1 MPSAPIGPGCAGHS
15 HWPTFDT
22 PHLPLLG
29 YVRRRNLPTAGELR
43 LDRAG
48 VIRQV
53 LQALVSMGVVTRY
66 DKGTDPVYQVA
77 ENQQLVA
84 AFYRNNII
92 HFLINRAVTE
102 LVLQAAAE
110 EHYGD
115 PAADGWQEAFR
126 LRDLLKF
133 EFFFSGKPAYRNE
146 IRSEL
151 ALIDEQWAERL
162 RSPDVATRLLEQA
175 RPHLAHRILEPY
187 LEAYLVVA
195 GRLRRPPVPGAGTG
209 QGVRA
214 GMPRRR
220 AAAADAAAHHQ
231 QRIPVVRAVLD
242 RAAAG
247 PQPGAGR
254 PGGQEVAARRAAFAG
269 ELGTLV
275 RRLHRSRALALSD
288 LGPADPASPGR
299 SAQPAPPGS
308 GPGPE
313 GPVATPRA
321 APPGPAAGDQP

>member
-29 YVRRRNLPTAGELR
+29 YVRRRNLPAAGELR

-115 PAADGWQEAFR
+115 PAADGWQEALR

-133 EFFFSGKPAYRNE
+133 EFFFSGKPAYRHE

-151 ALIDEQWAERL
+151 ALIDLSGGLSHPSVTSA
-162 RSPDVATRLLEQA
+162 S
-175 RPHLAHRILEPY
+175 
-187 LEAYLVVA
+187 VV
-195 GRLRRPPVPGAGTG
+195 
-209 QGVRA
+209 
-214 GMPRRR
+214 
-220 AAAADAAAHHQ
+220 
-231 QRIPVVRAVLD
+231 
-242 RAAAG
+242 
-247 PQPGAGR
+247 
-254 PGGQEVAARRAAFAG
+254 
-269 ELGTLV
+269 
-275 RRLHRSRALALSD
+275 
-288 LGPADPASPGR
+288 
-299 SAQPAPPGS
+299 
-308 GPGPE
+308 
-313 GPVATPRA
+313 
-321 APPGPAAGDQP
+321 

>member
-1 MPSAPIGPGCAGHS
+1 MRRSQPLADS
-15 HWPTFDT
+15 DT

-102 LVLQAAAE
+102 LVVQAAAE

-133 EFFFSGKPAYRNE
+133 EFFFSGKRPT
-146 IRSEL
+146 
-151 ALIDEQWAERL
+151 
-162 RSPDVATRLLEQA
+162 ATRSDLNSPSSMSSGPSGCA
-175 RPHLAHRILEPY
+175 RRTSRPGCWSRP
-187 LEAYLVVA
+187 
-195 GRLRRPPVPGAGTG
+195 GRTWPTASWSPIWRPTSSWPGS
-209 QGVRA
+209 
-214 GMPRRR
+214 P
-220 AAAADAAAHHQ
+220 
-231 QRIPVVRAVLD
+231 P
-242 RAAAG
+242 AG
-247 PQPGAGR
+247 PG
-254 PGGQEVAARRAAFAG
+254 
-269 ELGTLV
+269 
-275 RRLHRSRALALSD
+275 SR
-288 LGPADPASPGR
+288 
-299 SAQPAPPGS
+299 
-308 GPGPE
+308 
-313 GPVATPRA
+313 
-321 APPGPAAGDQP
+321 